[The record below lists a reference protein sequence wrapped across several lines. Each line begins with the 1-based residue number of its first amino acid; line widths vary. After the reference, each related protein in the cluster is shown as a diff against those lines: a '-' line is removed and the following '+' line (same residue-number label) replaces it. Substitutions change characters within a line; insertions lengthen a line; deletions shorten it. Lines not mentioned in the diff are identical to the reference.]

1 MIVLAACSDQSKS
14 NQLTGSVSTV
24 ESIDFGD
31 IPALSGSVRREAD
44 IFNDGEIPITVEG
57 VIVEGALAMLFQPL
71 LNLPQNIPPGG
82 SLTIPIEFKP
92 RVEGS
97 IESTLRITTNLDDPA
112 FASILVPLV
121 ANVIPGSICRACSE
135 PPQAF
140 CFDDSSLVTWTSTS
154 SCADGCEFQPGE
166 TLCAFR
172 CDGGICID
180 PSADAGVAD
189 IGDFTDA
196 GVEPDSGD
204 AGGPCELVGETIDFE
219 SIPGTVPSAGLPIQ
233 NQFEFTHGITFSL
246 EPAGSS
252 PVLAEVG
259 SPAEAFISERGDDTA
274 VPEAAIGQF
283 FLTDDGVLAGL
294 EALTLRVNYLTPTQF
309 ASGTILDIDFDER
322 FVVEA
327 YNSLGVLIDSL
338 EIVAG
343 DPGTGDGEGTR
354 WQVGGQSSEIQFL
367 RFLGRRNAN
376 GQFGFGFD
384 NFSPRCQ
391 L

>member
-1 MIVLAACSDQSKS
+1 MIVLAACSNQSEPDR
-14 NQLTGSVSTV
+14 LMGSVSTV
-24 ESIDFGD
+24 ERVDFGD
-31 IPALSGSVRREAD
+31 IPALSGPIRREVEL
-44 IFNDGEIPITVEG
+44 INDGEISITVEG
-57 VIVEGALAMLFQPL
+57 IRVEGALAMLFQPL
-71 LNLPQNIPPGG
+71 LNLPQSIPPGG

-97 IESTLRITTNLDDPA
+97 IESTLRITTNLEEPA
-112 FASILVPLV
+112 FTSILVQLV
-121 ANVIPGSICRACSE
+121 ANVIPGSICRSCSE

-140 CFDDSSLVTWTSTS
+140 CFDNSSLVTWTSTS
-154 SCADGCEFQPGE
+154 SCTDGCEFQPRE

-172 CDGGICID
+172 CDGGLCVD
-180 PSADAGVAD
+180 PSADAGVTD

-204 AGGPCELVGETIDFE
+204 TGGPCELVGETIDFE

-246 EPAGSS
+246 EPAGS

-259 SPAEAFISERGDDTA
+259 SPAEAFISGRGDDTA
-274 VPEAAIGQF
+274 VPEAGIGQF

-327 YNSLGVLIDSL
+327 YDSLGVLIDSL

-343 DPGTGDGEGTR
+343 DPGTGDGQGTR
-354 WQVGGQSSEIQFL
+354 WRVGGQSSEIQFL